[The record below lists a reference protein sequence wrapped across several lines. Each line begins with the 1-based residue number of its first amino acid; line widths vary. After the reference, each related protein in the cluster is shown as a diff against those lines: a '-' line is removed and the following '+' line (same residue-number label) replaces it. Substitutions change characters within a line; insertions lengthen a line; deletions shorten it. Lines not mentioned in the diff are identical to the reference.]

1 MNKIDDLISRH
12 WKWAKNKIGKDGIKY
27 SKKYSENEHEKFIR
41 KWIDN
46 MGFDDIEMRLIY
58 VMKYNKLLHV
68 V

>member
-12 WKWAKNKIGKDGIKY
+12 WKWVKNKIDKDGIKY
-27 SKKYSENEHEKFIR
+27 SDKYPKKEHEKFIR

-46 MGFDDIEMRLIY
+46 MGFEDIEIRLLY